1 MKKLYAVCAICVI
14 LFTSMVAI
22 KAEKETPE
30 TNIPVTINKP
40 LVDKTTEINYWVD
53 SLYNEIGLKA
63 RGLSRD
69 VFFAACKGYEYM
81 LANNLLTKTGLIT
94 ICDFSQRSDKKRLYV
109 FNLDEGRL
117 LFNTYVSHG
126 RNSGND
132 YATSFSNRND
142 SHKSCLGFLRT
153 AETYFGDNG
162 YSLRLDGMEN
172 GFNDNARERAIVM
185 HGSNY
190 VNDSRASAGSMMGRS
205 FGCPAVPATEAKKI
219 INCIK
224 GGSCFFNYYPDK
236 TYAHSSKIL
245 NADFTW
251 PVTATLQLA
260 SNIISDSINKIFSN
274 QVVLY

>member
-1 MKKLYAVCAICVI
+1 MKKLFAACAICVI
-14 LFTSMVAI
+14 FFTSMVAI
-22 KAEKETPE
+22 KTEKETPE
-30 TNIPVTINKP
+30 INAPVIENKP

-53 SLYNEIGLKA
+53 SLYSEIGLEAK
-63 RGLSRD
+63 GLSRD

-81 LANNLLTKTGLIT
+81 IANNLLTKSGLIT

-109 FNLDEGRL
+109 FDLDAGRL

-132 YATSFSNRND
+132 FATSFSNRNE

-162 YSLRLDGMEN
+162 YSLRLDGIEN

-185 HGSNY
+185 HGSKY
-190 VNDSRASAGSMMGRS
+190 VNGSRASAGSMMGRS
-205 FGCPAVPATEAKKI
+205 FGCPAVPASEAKMI

-251 PVTATLQLA
+251 PVTTTFQLA
-260 SNIISDSINKIFSN
+260 SNFANDSIHSFLSN
-274 QVVLY
+274 PGILY